1 MRIALQIFVCII
13 AFYILWEK
21 PQFLIELGKT
31 NEGILLFI
39 VLLALSVYL
48 SPPTAV
54 LVGTVIIFLVK
65 EGCDCSL
72 NAAKSIQYEISE
84 INVEQDD
91 IKQDDDVNDSNK
103 LPILTASI
111 LENHCEDVVDFD
123 SSNINKY
130 PKLSCNSCKETDI
143 MINNEEDLL
152 GKSEVLK
159 PRCSRVYSN

>member
-1 MRIALQIFVCII
+1 MRIALQIFVCMI

-21 PQFLIELGKT
+21 PPFLIELGKT

-84 INVEQDD
+84 IN
-91 IKQDDDVNDSNK
+91 IKQDDIENESENESENINK
-103 LPILTASI
+103 LPVLTASI
-111 LENHCEDVVDFD
+111 LEDHREDIVDFNT
-123 SSNINKY
+123 SNINKY

-143 MINNEEDLL
+143 IINSKPDLL

-159 PRCSRVYSN
+159 PQCCRVY

>member
-1 MRIALQIFVCII
+1 MRIALQIFVCMI

-21 PQFLIELGKT
+21 PSFLIELGKT

-84 INVEQDD
+84 IS
-91 IKQDDDVNDSNK
+91 IKQDDDNDDDDDTNDTNK

-111 LENHCEDVVDFD
+111 LEDHCEDIVDFNT
-123 SSNINKY
+123 SNINKY

-143 MINNEEDLL
+143 MIHNESDLL

-159 PRCSRVYSN
+159 PQCCRVY

>member
-91 IKQDDDVNDSNK
+91 IKQDDDGNDSNK

-143 MINNEEDLL
+143 MIHNEEDLL

-159 PRCSRVYSN
+159 PRCCRVYSN